1 MSCCK
6 KSSCCPPEAQPKPS
20 PPPATIAVEKD
31 ADADV
36 YDKVKD
42 YYGKRVT
49 KQSELETSACL
60 LQVSRNENFPEPI
73 ARTGKSAAMNWK

>member
-1 MSCCK
+1 MSCGK
-6 KSSCCPPEAQPKPS
+6 KSSCCPPKADPTPS
-20 PPPATIAVEKD
+20 PPPATPVVEKD

-42 YYGKRVT
+42 YYGKQVT

-60 LQVSRNENFPEPI
+60 LQVSSDFPLFVPTTGI
-73 ARTGKSAAMNWK
+73 AR